1 MKMEATKVGCQAC
14 KQKGKTKFNSMMVFG
29 VITFFLMIY
38 GFVSLILDLIS
49 IF

>member
-14 KQKGKTKFNSMMVFG
+14 KQKGKSKFNSMIVFG
-29 VITFFLMIY
+29 GITFFLMVY
-38 GFVSLILDLIS
+38 GLVSLILDLIS